1 MSKGRQSGVGALGI
15 KSLAKWEMARSH
27 AEAVLNLLVANG
39 SITQATAQDNLESAT
54 RAVLDERRWER
65 IQAAAK
71 AHSSNATAI
80 EMSAEWKQRLFGWLD
95 VHLGDYKTKEAAAR
109 AAQSLSFL
117 PIGYYQIRRHITE
130 YCKERLLR

>member
-1 MSKGRQSGVGALGI
+1 MSKSRQSGNPALGI
-15 KSLAKWEMARSH
+15 QSLAKWEMARSR
-27 AEAVLNLLVANG
+27 AAAVLNVLVANG
-39 SITQATAQDNLESAT
+39 SITEAVAKENLDAAT
-54 RAVLDERRWER
+54 RAVLDERRWEG

-130 YCKERLLR
+130 YCKERSLR